1 MEKIENM
8 SNSELKLKKKS
19 LEFEFENKKNTIKT
33 IYESL
38 IVLEDDY
45 NKINSEL
52 SKRRVI

>member
-52 SKRRVI
+52 SKRRII

>member
-19 LEFEFENKKNTIKT
+19 IEFEFENKKNKIKT